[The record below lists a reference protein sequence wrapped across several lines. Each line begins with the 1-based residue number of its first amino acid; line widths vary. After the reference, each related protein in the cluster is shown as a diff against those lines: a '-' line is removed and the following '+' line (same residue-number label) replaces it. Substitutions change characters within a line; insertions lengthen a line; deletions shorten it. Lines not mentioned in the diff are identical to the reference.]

1 MTANSRPTLL
11 VLRHAPTDWNA
22 EGRVQGRS
30 DRPLSTAGRAQA
42 AGWRLP
48 EGAAAWRWLSSP
60 LLRARETAQI
70 LSLSSEAEPR
80 LVEMSW
86 GAWEGCRLAELRE
99 SGRLSAVEEARGLDF
114 RPPDGESPRDV
125 QERLRPLLAALA
137 AAGKPVGAVTH
148 KGVIR
153 SLYALATG
161 WDMVSD
167 APHRLRPACAHRFTL
182 AADGTPA
189 VLELNI
195 PLEPGPETT
204 PDASR

>member
-11 VLRHAPTDWNA
+11 VLRHAPTDWNT

-30 DRPLSTAGRAQA
+30 DRPLSAPSGRRQ
-42 AGWRLP
+42 P
-48 EGAAAWRWLSSP
+48 EGAETWRWLSSP
-60 LLRARETAQI
+60 LLRARETAQLLP
-70 LSLSSEAEPR
+70 LSPEAEPR

-86 GAWEGCRLAELRE
+86 GAWEGRRLAELRE
-99 SGRLSAVEEARGLDF
+99 SGRLSTADEARGLDF

-153 SLYALATG
+153 ALYALATG
-161 WDMVSD
+161 WDMVSKP
-167 APHRLRPACAHRFTL
+167 PHRLRPACAHRFTL
-182 AADGTPA
+182 AADGAPA

-195 PLEPGPETT
+195 PLEPGPEAT